1 MECWIVNDGEHDDW
15 QESIAHYYSEID
27 YIREMLDPKK
37 RLLESAVLVERIIK
51 THFLRTDREKHGLGT
66 LLRMRRR
73 FLGRQLFDNADF
85 AVEMRNRV
93 SHHTRRRDPTDE
105 ELEKATRVF
114 LEVVRKHIEEMESR
128 TGNTGST
135 TSAPQIPEPE
145 TKPKAAPRFE
155 TESSNE
161 SEGRTYATEIEREP
175 RPLLEAAD
183 GDPEVT
189 ASTIAEFT
197 FCPRAGILTH
207 EGGFS
212 DPEEE
217 LPSLAL
223 LPWYEQEAIEE
234 AYTHAL
240 YVLFSFPVGLL
251 VAVIILS
258 LLMLGHFLYPFLL
271 IALLVGWGIFAWRA
285 FRRWREIGERRLAA
299 RLATECNPVPGKNAF
314 QPVDWWGLLLAGY
327 EVRRPEAPLHDER
340 WRLSGKPRRILDKG
354 TLSIPVHR
362 IRKPEGPILPQHIV
376 RVMAHCHLIE
386 RTEGADSPFAVILF
400 GNTYQGMTVPNTS
413 ENRERFHNALERA
426 RTAIIESDA
435 GDRQPPEPVTGNA
448 CSSCHF
454 GHPRPVALEDKTMR
468 YEEPLDPVLFHN
480 GKKVFHCDCGDRFH
494 WKPKHE
500 RTRKMRKLE

>member
-1 MECWIVNDGEHDDW
+1 MNDGEHDDW
-15 QESIAHYYSEID
+15 QESIGDYYSEID

-37 RLLESAVLVERIIK
+37 RLLESAVLVEKIIK
-51 THFLRTDREKHGLGT
+51 THFLRSDRGKHGLGT
-66 LLRMRRR
+66 LLRMRRQ

-93 SHHTRRRDPTDE
+93 SHHTRRRNPTDE

-114 LEVVRKHIEEMESR
+114 LEVVRKHVEEMESR
-128 TGNTGST
+128 SGST
-135 TSAPQIPEPE
+135 RSSTNAPQIPEPE
-145 TKPKAAPRFE
+145 RTSKSSSLRFE
-155 TESSNE
+155 TNSSDESKPK
-161 SEGRTYATEIEREP
+161 TYATEIERES

-183 GDPEVT
+183 DDPEVT
-189 ASTIAEFT
+189 ASTIAEYT

-217 LPSLAL
+217 LPSSAL
-223 LPWYEQEAIEE
+223 LPWYKREAIEE
-234 AYTHAL
+234 AYIHAVYTLFAMPVGLVVTFVIVTLMMRGHAL
-240 YVLFSFPVGLL
+240 YFPAVLLL
-251 VAVIILS
+251 VAIWLFFAVKAFWNWRDI
-258 LLMLGHFLYPFLL
+258 GH
-271 IALLVGWGIFAWRA
+271 
-285 FRRWREIGERRLAA
+285 RRLAA
-299 RLATECNPVPGKNAF
+299 LLATECNPVPGKNAF

-327 EVRRPEAPLHDER
+327 EVRRLEDPLKDER
-340 WRLSGKPRRILDKG
+340 WKLSGKPRRILDKG
-354 TLSIPVHR
+354 TMSIPVHR

-400 GNTYQGMTVPNTS
+400 GNTYQGMTVPNTA
-413 ENRERFHNALERA
+413 ENRARFYTALERA
-426 RTAIIESDA
+426 RAAIIASDN
-435 GDRQPPEPVTGNA
+435 GERQPPEPITGNA
-448 CSSCHF
+448 CSACHF

-468 YEEPLDPVLFHN
+468 YGEPLDPVLLHN
-480 GKKVFHCDCGDRFH
+480 GSKVFHCDCGDRFH